1 MRELFKKI
9 IKLLKLLF
17 LGRENILE
25 NTPNESKEIE
35 SFEKNET
42 VFNKSKS
49 DTQTEVLTIE
59 KSIKENVSDTVIV
72 DNAENV
78 KNAIQIPN
86 KKNGEEKESVLIS
99 SIKEVQHD
107 IKKKV
112 HEINKKYQDSIESID
127 NWEKQRLKEIAE
139 EEKEIRKLSITSSEK
154 EEVIDITPNSEP
166 ISSKIDIKND
176 PVIQKSHE
184 LTDKFNQLLK
194 EKGLK

>member
-127 NWEKQRLKEIAE
+127 NWE
-139 EEKEIRKLSITSSEK
+139 
-154 EEVIDITPNSEP
+154 NS
-166 ISSKIDIKND
+166 
-176 PVIQKSHE
+176 V
-184 LTDKFNQLLK
+184 
-194 EKGLK
+194 